1 MKYVSLCGCL
11 RRHQHLQGQDYSLFP
26 RQQELVRLPEAP
38 STPAGSGLQ
47 PLSTAAGAGGVARGD
62 EAGQEMQ
69 LPNGPQRTQGAA
81 LEADEM
87 SEVSQVEEGEVDE
100 ETPAVHAT
108 QQTSEGGQ
116 QRSASVPLLQENA
129 AVSGPVA
136 SPQPPAG
143 LDASQLQKQGVVA
156 PTPALQQQQ
165 PSGPVAS
172 PQPPA
177 GLDASQLQ
185 KQGVVPPTPAL
196 QQQQPVAAPNT
207 TRRDPRLAARARAE
221 TGVQQQQQEVVQEV
235 QQPEISEPQKSL
247 QAVQEHQETRQQQQ
261 AKQWDPSALPPELRR
276 QPLLSGKLPLLLDL
290 DNTLLHAQAVGVAGY
305 TIALEDWLDEDG
317 LPEVYKFEL
326 PCNRKIYYLKL
337 RPGLRRFLKAL
348 APVFELSIYTN
359 ATQEYADLVVAIL
372 DPDRSLFGDRI
383 VARES
388 SGRGE
393 QSENKTVRCL
403 YGDLDR
409 RCVVAFDDRQNIWTD
424 LPVSH
429 VVKAQHYDFFDSSRP
444 ELLAHYPHLPLEET
458 LAAIAENPRQRATA
472 LERPSPVPAAMKHL
486 SRPYDWDRHM
496 QHMINIFL
504 KVHQE
509 FFKDPWNANVG
520 TIISGFQS
528 QALAGVGLFL
538 TGYRKSFAPG
548 SPVADCEERQA
559 ELAQRLGAT
568 VYRRFD
574 EPGVTHVMAGKS
586 NTNNML
592 ALKERSFQHL
602 KKVHTL
608 WLFACESIWAKA
620 PEACFD
626 ADALCALYDNQPPC
640 APFKDHWMHLAE
652 FIPPPTITPAQPLPQ
667 QDRLPVREF
676 LGTGPYSDGASLI
689 SPFEETIFLWRPEKQ
704 PIRQLYSKAT
714 TTQHIPSTLSAG
726 TSHQQQLLPTRPEGQ
741 KNGQGRE
748 DMASRSDRQE
758 AEVVPFCN
766 FQVYAV

>member
-1 MKYVSLCGCL
+1 MISN
-11 RRHQHLQGQDYSLFP
+11 QSS
-26 RQQELVRLPEAP
+26 QQILLLLDGFA
-38 STPAGSGLQ
+38 TD
-47 PLSTAAGAGGVARGD
+47 VA
-62 EAGQEMQ
+62 
-69 LPNGPQRTQGAA
+69 
-81 LEADEM
+81 
-87 SEVSQVEEGEVDE
+87 V
-100 ETPAVHAT
+100 
-108 QQTSEGGQ
+108 
-116 QRSASVPLLQENA
+116 
-129 AVSGPVA
+129 
-136 SPQPPAG
+136 
-143 LDASQLQKQGVVA
+143 
-156 PTPALQQQQ
+156 
-165 PSGPVAS
+165 
-172 PQPPA
+172 
-177 GLDASQLQ
+177 
-185 KQGVVPPTPAL
+185 
-196 QQQQPVAAPNT
+196 
-207 TRRDPRLAARARAE
+207 PRLAMSYS
-221 TGVQQQQQEVVQEV
+221 TG
-235 QQPEISEPQKSL
+235 
-247 QAVQEHQETRQQQQ
+247 
-261 AKQWDPSALPPELRR
+261 
-276 QPLLSGKLPLLLDL
+276 
-290 DNTLLHAQAVGVAGY
+290 
-305 TIALEDWLDEDG
+305 
-317 LPEVYKFEL
+317 
-326 PCNRKIYYLKL
+326 C
-337 RPGLRRFLKAL
+337 
-348 APVFELSIYTN
+348 
-359 ATQEYADLVVAIL
+359 
-372 DPDRSLFGDRI
+372 I

-393 QSENKTVRCL
+393 QTENKTVRCL

-444 ELLAHYPHLPLEET
+444 ELLAHYPPLPLEET

-472 LERPSPVPAAMKHL
+472 LERPSPVPAAAVNHL

-626 ADALCALYDNQPPC
+626 ADSLCALYDNQPPC

-652 FIPPPTITPAQPLPQ
+652 FSPPHAVTPAQPLPQ

-714 TTQHIPSTLSAG
+714 TTTQHIIPPTLSTG
-726 TSHQQQLLPTRPEGQ
+726 TSHQQQLLPPRPEEQ
-741 KNGQGRE
+741 KSGQGRE
-748 DMASRSDRQE
+748 DMVASRNDRQE